1 MWQCS
6 IVVTPRRGGTGPAA
20 GQPNLRRV
28 YKNFFYFLKMV
39 VNSRGSHLQKTA
51 AAAYSVGID
60 LEIGSRIMR
69 LTSK

>member
-1 MWQCS
+1 MGH
-6 IVVTPRRGGTGPAA
+6 RALRLPAKFA
-20 GQPNLRRV
+20 EAMEE
-28 YKNFFYFLKMV
+28 FFYFLKMV
-39 VNSRGSHLQKTA
+39 VNSCGSHLQKTA

>member
-1 MWQCS
+1 MGQA
-6 IVVTPRRGGTGPAA
+6 GPAA
-20 GQPNLRRV
+20 GQPSLRRV